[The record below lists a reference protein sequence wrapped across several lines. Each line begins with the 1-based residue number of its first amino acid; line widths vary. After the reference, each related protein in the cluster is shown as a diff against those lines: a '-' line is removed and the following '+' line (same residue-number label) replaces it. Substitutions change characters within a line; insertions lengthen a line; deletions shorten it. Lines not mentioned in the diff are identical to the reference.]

1 MSARPSFWKCLA
13 AAFSARPFGM
23 FVPPNWIALSAIGLL
38 GLRNPGFW
46 LIGAGLEL
54 AYLFSLATNKKF
66 QDWVARRGSAGSDK
80 AFQEKQD
87 ALIARLSDTD
97 QARYVAFVSRCR
109 TILDQFSQLDSSG
122 AAAQVQAEGLG
133 KLTWVYLRLLLAR
146 RAMLRVLKDPSTS
159 ETEELQVR
167 LDRVKARLDEKT
179 MDEDLRKSLGSQAE
193 ILAQRVNQRFLHL
206 EDDHPDHLFGI
217 IGLVEQVGEV
227 GSDDVTGAA
236 ENAHP
241 GYSGG
246 VRGKRRGRRAANAF
260 NLGLEP
266 RGARSDWAQVE
277 LGIGLGRNTLAAGG
291 LGTAIGGCLGFR
303 PKRGKRVMS
312 HLAGHSA
319 DQASC
324 AEVPCDWATCG
335 ETWS

>member
-1 MSARPSFWKCLA
+1 MSARPSFWKCLV

-46 LIGAGLEL
+46 LIGAGVEL

-167 LDRVKARLDEKT
+167 LDKVKARLDEKA

-193 ILAQRVNQRFLHL
+193 ILAQRVNQRSEGRDKLEFL
-206 EDDHPDHLFGI
+206 E
-217 IGLVEQVGEV
+217 
-227 GSDDVTGAA
+227 A
-236 ENAHP
+236 EIL
-241 GYSGG
+241 
-246 VRGKRRGRRAANAF
+246 RIQ
-260 NLGLEP
+260 E
-266 RGARSDWAQVE
+266 QVE
-277 LGIGLGRNTLAAGG
+277 LLREQSALGADADGLSRRLDEITGSLGG
-291 LGTAIGGCLGFR
+291 ATEWI
-303 PKRGKRVMS
+303 
-312 HLAGHSA
+312 A
-319 DQASC
+319 DQQKVYGQLDDLLDEPPPLTPRIRQKERA
-324 AEVPCDWATCG
+324 
-335 ETWS
+335 

>member
-1 MSARPSFWKCLA
+1 MSSKPSFWKCLV

-46 LIGAGLEL
+46 LIGAGVEL
-54 AYLFSLATNKKF
+54 AYLFSLATNRRF
-66 QDWVARRGSAGSDK
+66 QDWVARRGSAGSEK

-109 TILDQFSQLDSSG
+109 TILDQFNQLDSSG

-193 ILAQRVNQRFLHL
+193 ILAQRVNQRSEGRDKLEFL
-206 EDDHPDHLFGI
+206 E
-217 IGLVEQVGEV
+217 
-227 GSDDVTGAA
+227 A
-236 ENAHP
+236 EIL
-241 GYSGG
+241 
-246 VRGKRRGRRAANAF
+246 RIQ
-260 NLGLEP
+260 E
-266 RGARSDWAQVE
+266 QVE
-277 LGIGLGRNTLAAGG
+277 LLREQSALGADADGLSRRLDEITGSLGG
-291 LGTAIGGCLGFR
+291 ATEWI
-303 PKRGKRVMS
+303 
-312 HLAGHSA
+312 A
-319 DQASC
+319 DQQKVYGQLDDLLDEPPPLTPRTRQKERA
-324 AEVPCDWATCG
+324 
-335 ETWS
+335 